1 MLVLVLPATA
11 GPLRTSQGVA
21 AAVTL
26 CRGQYDVALNDGT
39 HLRFGASNLAF
50 RIEPAELGAP
60 EAVLHVPIRH
70 PDRGVIVFTSLEALK
85 KHVKLGC

>member
-11 GPLRTSQGVA
+11 GPLRTSQGV

-50 RIEPAELGAP
+50 RIEPAELGAA
-60 EAVLHVPIRH
+60 EAVLHGSIRR
-70 PDRGVIVFTSLEALK
+70 PDHAVIVFTSLEALK
-85 KHVKLGC
+85 SHVNPGC